1 MPAASGGH
9 FRLAQGFASQGADS
23 IVADR
28 AAG

>member
-1 MPAASGGH
+1 MPAAFGGH
-9 FRLAQGFASQGADS
+9 FRLADRFAPGGTDS

>member
-9 FRLAQGFASQGADS
+9 FRLADRFAPCGPDP